1 MRRETLMIH
10 HKSYKFLILKFNILK
25 SKTKKIA
32 SLCLFGS
39 AIFFSHADDK
49 TTDWYAETTVNR
61 PFVRWWWHGSAVDPE
76 GLTFNL
82 EEFARKGMGGFEITP
97 IYGVQGN
104 EANDIPYLSEKW
116 MNMLRHVSNESKRL
130 GLQSEM
136 NNGTGWPFGGP
147 EVTESESAQKLIIEK
162 WDVAPGKKLN
172 AKIEPQDEK
181 QRKYAN
187 IDKIMAVDGDT
198 RIEIT
203 NKLKKDGTL
212 NWTAPKKGNWEVY
225 ALFAGRTFQKVKRA
239 APGGEGYVVN
249 HYDSTSVKKYL
260 DRFDRAFAGN
270 DDIFPKVMFN
280 DSYEVYGSDWTKGL
294 FDEFKKDHGYSLE
307 QYLPEFADQN
317 NQTELRGRI
326 IRDYR
331 YTLARVLRDNFTDI
345 WTRWAHSH
353 GAQIRN
359 QSHGSPANIID
370 LYAIVDIPECESFGR
385 SELNI
390 PGLHPTG
397 DSRHSD
403 ADPAVLKFASSA
415 AHIAGKPLVSAETLT
430 WLTEHFHTS
439 LSIAKPEIDQMLA
452 AGVNH
457 IFFHGATYSPK
468 GVEFPGWLFYASVN
482 MSPTNSIWKDADAL
496 FKYITRCQSFLTS
509 GSPDS
514 DVLLYFP
521 IDDIWQRQ
529 DGIYMMFDIHSMDKK
544 MPDVKALVGEL
555 VKAGLDPDYL
565 SDALISDLNVTAD
578 GAIISKGGNSY
589 KAIIVPPVN
598 FMPVETLQALKDLK
612 EKGGN
617 VIFTEHLPNDVPGLG
632 NLDKRRQQL
641 ASIKSDMAAPAKDIQ
656 AAIRMTGATPEPL
669 RSKGVSLLRR
679 KNEVGGN
686 NYFLALLNE
695 STLNG
700 WETLAVPAESV
711 MIFDPLTGKKGKA
724 KTRKGPNG
732 TTEIFLQVNPG
743 QSLLLKTF
751 PTDIDAESW
760 TYYDKA
766 EPLEINKGWSITF
779 LESQP
784 PINET
789 FKTDSVTA
797 WTNLPIEE
805 AKINTA
811 TARYTTSFSLPSDV
825 KADEWLL
832 DLGDLRESASVKV
845 NGEEAGKV
853 WSVPFTIEIGKFL
866 KPGTNTLEID
876 VTNLPANRIADYD
889 RKGKKWKIFKDANIA
904 SVIGK
909 KVVDYSDWETIP
921 AGLNSNVKIIPMI
934 KK

>member
-1 MRRETLMIH
+1 M
-10 HKSYKFLILKFNILK
+10 KSKYKFL
-25 SKTKKIA
+25 A
-32 SLCLFGS
+32 SICLIGS
-39 AIFFSHADDK
+39 AIFFSRAEDAK
-49 TTDWYAETTVNR
+49 TDWYAETTVNR
-61 PFVRWWWHGSAVDPE
+61 PFVRWWWQGSAVDPE

-82 EEFARKGMGGFEITP
+82 EEFARQGMGGFEITP

-104 EANDIPYLSEKW
+104 EANDIPYLSDKW
-116 MNMLRHVSNESKRL
+116 MEMLRHVTSESRRL
-130 GLQSEM
+130 GLQPEM

-147 EVTESESAQKLIIEK
+147 EVTENESAQKLIIEK
-162 WDVAPGKKLN
+162 WSVAPGKKLT
-172 AKIEPQDEK
+172 AKIEPRDEK
-181 QRKYAN
+181 QRPYATLE
-187 IDKIMAVDGDT
+187 KIMAVDGDT
-198 RIEIT
+198 RIDIT

-249 HYDSTSVKKYL
+249 HYDSVAVKKYL
-260 DRFDRAFAGN
+260 DRFDRAFAGKE
-270 DDIFPKVMFN
+270 DTFPKVMFN
-280 DSYEVYGSDWTKGL
+280 DSYEVYGSDWTEGL
-294 FDEFKKDHGYSLE
+294 FDEFAKDHGYRLE

-326 IRDYR
+326 VRDYR
-331 YTLARVLRDNFTDI
+331 YTLARVLRENFTDL
-345 WTRWAHSH
+345 WTRWAHGH

-439 LSIAKPEIDQMLA
+439 LSVAKPEIDQMLA

-482 MSPTNSIWKDADAL
+482 MSPTNTIWKDADAL
-496 FKYITRCQSFLTS
+496 FKYITRCQAFLTA
-509 GSPDS
+509 GNPDS

-544 MPDVKALVGEL
+544 MPDVKAMVGEL

-565 SDALISDLNVTAD
+565 SDALIADLSVASD
-578 GAIISKGGNSY
+578 GSIISKGGNRY
-589 KAIIVPPVN
+589 KAIIVPPVK
-598 FMPVETLQALKDLK
+598 FMPVETLKALKQLK
-612 EKGGN
+612 SQGAN
-617 VIFTEHLPNDVPGLG
+617 VIFTESLPKDVPGLG
-632 NLDKRRQQL
+632 NLEDRRAQL
-641 ASIKSDMAAPAKDIQ
+641 ESLKEDMAAPAKDIQ
-656 AAIRMTGATPEPL
+656 AAIRMTGATPESL
-669 RSKGVSLLRR
+669 RTKGVSLLRR
-679 KNEVGGN
+679 TNEAGGN
-686 NYFLALLNE
+686 NYFLALLND
-695 STLNG
+695 NRIDG
-700 WETLAVPAESV
+700 WETLAVPAESI

-724 KTRKGPNG
+724 KTRKGPNN
-732 TTEIFLQVNPG
+732 TTEIYLQVDPG

-751 PTDIDAESW
+751 PTDIEAEEW
-760 TYYDKA
+760 AYY
-766 EPLEINKGWSITF
+766 EKGNPIGIDNGWRISF

-784 PINET
+784 PIEGT
-789 FKTDSVTA
+789 FNTDTVTA
-797 WTNLPIEE
+797 WTNLPVEE
-805 AKINTA
+805 AKVNTA
-811 TARYTTSFSLPSDV
+811 TGRYSVSFQLP
-825 KADEWLL
+825 KGIEADEWLL

-845 NGEEAGKV
+845 NGKDAGKV
-853 WSVPFTIEIGKFL
+853 WSVPFTIQIGEFL
-866 KPGTNTLEID
+866 QPGTNTLEID

-909 KVVDYSDWETIP
+909 KVVDYSDWETVP
-921 AGLNSNVKIIPMI
+921 SGLNSNVTLIPL
-934 KK
+934 KKK

>member
-1 MRRETLMIH
+1 M
-10 HKSYKFLILKFNILK
+10 KSKYKFLATI
-25 SKTKKIA
+25 
-32 SLCLFGS
+32 CLLGS
-39 AIFFSHADDK
+39 ATFFSHADDQK
-49 TTDWYAETTVNR
+49 TDWYAKTTVNR
-61 PFVRWWWHGSAVDPE
+61 PFVRWWWHGSAVNPE

-82 EEFARKGMGGFEITP
+82 EEFARQGIGGFEITP

-116 MNMLRHVSNESKRL
+116 MEMLRHVTSESQRL
-130 GLQSEM
+130 GLQPEM

-147 EVTESESAQKLIIEK
+147 EVTEDESAQKLIIEH
-162 WDVAPGKKLN
+162 WDVPAGKKLS
-172 AKIEPQDEK
+172 AKIEPHDEK
-181 QRKYAN
+181 QRPFASVE
-187 IDKIMAVDGDT
+187 KIMAVDGDA
-198 RIEIT
+198 RIDIT
-203 NKLKKDGTL
+203 DKLKQDGTL
-212 NWTAPKKGNWEVY
+212 DWTAPKKGNWKVY

-249 HYDSTSVKKYL
+249 HYDSVAVKKYL
-260 DRFDRAFAGN
+260 DRFDRAFAGKE
-270 DDIFPKVMFN
+270 DTFPKVMFN
-280 DSYEVYGSDWTKGL
+280 DSYEVYRSDWTKGM
-294 FDEFKKDHGYSLE
+294 FEEFAKDHGYLLE

-317 NQTELRGRI
+317 NQSELRGRI
-326 IRDYR
+326 LRDYR
-331 YTLARVLRDNFTDI
+331 YTLARLLRENFTDL

-385 SELNI
+385 SDLNI

-415 AHIAGKPLVSAETLT
+415 AHIAGKQLVSAETLT

-439 LSIAKPEIDQMLA
+439 LSVAKPEIDQMLA

-457 IFFHGATYSPK
+457 IFFHGAPYSPK

-482 MSPTNSIWKDADAL
+482 MSPTNTIWKDADAL
-496 FKYITRCQSFLTS
+496 FQYITRCQAFLTA
-509 GSPDS
+509 GNPDS

-529 DGIYMMFDIHSMDKK
+529 DGIYMMFEIHTMDKK
-544 MPDVKALVGEL
+544 MPEVKQMVGQL

-565 SDALISDLNVTAD
+565 SDSLIADLSVSPD
-578 GAIISKGGNSY
+578 GSIISKGGNQY

-598 FMPVETLQALKDLK
+598 FMPVETLKNLKLLK
-612 EKGGN
+612 AHGAN
-617 VIFTEHLPNDVPGLG
+617 VIFTESLPNDVPGLV
-632 NLDKRRQQL
+632 NLEKRRAQL
-641 ASIKSDMAAPAKDIQ
+641 EALKKDMASPAKDFQ
-656 AAIRMTGATPEPL
+656 DAIRLTGAFPESL
-669 RSKGVSLLRR
+669 RTKGVSLLRR
-679 KNEVGGN
+679 TNEAGGH
-686 NYFLALLNE
+686 NYFLAILNDN
-695 STLNG
+695 SIDG

-724 KTRKGPNG
+724 KTRKGQNN
-732 TTEIFLQVNPG
+732 TTDIYLQIEPG

-751 PTDIDAESW
+751 PTDIQAEDW
-760 TYYDKA
+760 TYYKKGNPIGID
-766 EPLEINKGWSITF
+766 KGWSISF
-779 LESQP
+779 LESRP
-784 PINET
+784 SIEGT
-789 FKTDSVTA
+789 FDTDTLTA
-797 WTNLPIEE
+797 WTNLPIDE
-805 AKINTA
+805 AKVNTA
-811 TARYTTSFSLPSDV
+811 TARYTVTFDLP
-825 KADEWLL
+825 KGIEADEWLL

-845 NGEEAGKV
+845 NGRDAGKV
-853 WSVPFTIEIGKFL
+853 WSVPFTTLIGDFL

-909 KVVDYSDWETIP
+909 KVVDYSDWETVP
-921 AGLNSNVKIIPMI
+921 SGLNSRVTLTPL
-934 KK
+934 KKK

>member
-1 MRRETLMIH
+1 M
-10 HKSYKFLILKFNILK
+10 N
-25 SKTKKIA
+25 SKYKKITTF
-32 SLCLFGS
+32 CLLGS
-39 AIFFSHADDK
+39 AVFFTHADDIS
-49 TTDWYAETTVNR
+49 TDWYATTTVNK
-61 PFVRWWWHGSAVDPE
+61 PFVRWWWQGSAVDRE
-76 GLTFNL
+76 GLTYNL
-82 EEFARKGMGGFEITP
+82 EEFARQGMGGFEITP

-104 EANDIPYLSEKW
+104 EANDIPYLSDKW
-116 MNMLRHVSNESKRL
+116 MDMLRHVTDESRRL
-130 GLQSEM
+130 GLQPEM

-147 EVTESESAQKLIIEK
+147 EVTENESAQKLIIER
-162 WDVAPGKKLN
+162 WNVAPGKKLT
-172 AKIEPQDEK
+172 AKIEPKDER
-181 QRKYAN
+181 QRQFATVEKV
-187 IDKIMAVDGDT
+187 MAVDGNN
-198 RIEIT
+198 RIDIT
-203 NKLKKDGTL
+203 DKLKKDGTL
-212 NWTAPKKGNWEVY
+212 NWTTPKKGNWEVY

-249 HYDSTSVKKYL
+249 HYDSVAVKKYL
-260 DRFDRAFAGN
+260 DRFDRAFAGKE
-270 DDIFPKVMFN
+270 DTFPKVMFN

-294 FDEFKKDHGYSLE
+294 FEEFAKDHGYRLE
-307 QYLPEFADQN
+307 YFLPEFADTE

-326 IRDYR
+326 VRDYR
-331 YTLARVLRDNFTDI
+331 FTLARILRENFTDL

-353 GAQIRN
+353 GAKIRN

-439 LSIAKPEIDQMLA
+439 LSVAKPEIDQMLA

-468 GVEFPGWLFYASVN
+468 DADFPGWLFYASVN
-482 MSPTNSIWKDADAL
+482 MSPTNTIWKDADAL
-496 FKYITRCQSFLTS
+496 FNYIARCQAFLTA
-509 GSPDS
+509 GTPDS

-565 SDALISDLNVTAD
+565 SDALIADLSVAAD
-578 GAIISKGGNSY
+578 GSIISKGGNAY
-589 KAIIVPPVN
+589 KAVIVPPVN
-598 FMPVETLQALKDLK
+598 FMPLETLKALKQLK
-612 EKGGN
+612 EEGAN
-617 VIFTEHLPNDVPGLG
+617 IIFTETLPKDVPGLG
-632 NLDKRRQQL
+632 NLEDRRAEL
-641 ASIKSDMAAPAKDIQ
+641 ELLKKDMASPAKDIQ
-656 AAIRMTGATPEPL
+656 AAIRMTGATPESL

-679 KNEVGGN
+679 SNEIGGH

-695 STLNG
+695 NNING

-751 PTDIDAESW
+751 PTDIDAEEW
-760 TYYDKA
+760 LYYEKG
-766 EPLEINKGWSITF
+766 EPINIDKGWSITF

-784 PINET
+784 TIEGI
-789 FKTDSVTA
+789 FETDSVTA
-797 WTNLPIEE
+797 WTNIPIDAAKVNTGTGRYKVSFELPES
-805 AKINTA
+805 T
-811 TARYTTSFSLPSDV
+811 D
-825 KADEWLL
+825 ADEWLL

-845 NGEEAGKV
+845 NGKDAGKV
-853 WSVPFTIEIGKFL
+853 WSVPFTIEIGKYL
-866 KPGTNTLEID
+866 KPGINTLEID

-909 KVVDYSDWETIP
+909 KTVDYSDWETIP
-921 AGLNSNVKIIPMI
+921 SGLNSEVKLIPL
-934 KK
+934 KKK

>member
-1 MRRETLMIH
+1 M
-10 HKSYKFLILKFNILK
+10 
-25 SKTKKIA
+25 KTKFKYLTAI
-32 SLCLFGS
+32 CLLGS
-39 AIFFSHADDK
+39 ATFFSHADDRS
-49 TTDWYAETTVNR
+49 TDWYAETTVNR
-61 PFVRWWWHGSAVDPE
+61 PFVRWWWQGSAVDAE
-76 GLTFNL
+76 GLTYNL
-82 EEFARKGMGGFEITP
+82 EEFARQGLGGFEITP

-104 EANDIPYLSEKW
+104 EANDIPYLSDKW
-116 MNMLRHVSNESKRL
+116 MDMLRHVTNESRRL
-130 GLQSEM
+130 GLQPEM

-147 EVTESESAQKLIIEK
+147 EVTENESAQKLIIEK
-162 WDVAPGKKLN
+162 WDVTPGKKLSV
-172 AKIEPQDEK
+172 KIEPQDER
-181 QRKYAN
+181 QRAVAS
-187 IDKIMAVDGDT
+187 IEKIMAVNGDT
-198 RIEIT
+198 RIDIT
-203 NKLKKDGTL
+203 DKLKKDGTL
-212 NWTAPKKGNWEVY
+212 NWVAPKKGNWEVY

-249 HYDSTSVKKYL
+249 HYDSTAVKKYL
-260 DRFDRAFAGN
+260 DRFDKAFKGRE
-270 DDIFPKVMFN
+270 DTFPKVMFN

-294 FDEFKKDHGYSLE
+294 FEEFAKDHGYRLE
-307 QYLPEFADQN
+307 QYLPEFADKE

-326 IRDYR
+326 VRDYR
-331 YTLARVLRDNFTDI
+331 FTLARVLRENFTDL

-385 SELNI
+385 SDLNI

-439 LSIAKPEIDQMLA
+439 LSVAKPEIDQMLA

-482 MSPTNSIWKDADAL
+482 MSPTNTIWKDADAL
-496 FKYITRCQSFLTS
+496 FKYIARCQAFLTA
-509 GSPDS
+509 GNPDS

-544 MPDVKALVGEL
+544 MPDVKAMVNEL

-565 SDALISDLNVTAD
+565 SDALIGELSVDSDGSIV
-578 GAIISKGGNSY
+578 SKGGNRY
-589 KAIIVPPVN
+589 KSIIVPPVN
-598 FMPVETLQALKDLK
+598 FMPVESLQALKELK
-612 EKGGN
+612 AKGGN
-617 VIFTEHLPNDVPGLG
+617 VIFTEHLPKDVPGLG
-632 NLDKRRQQL
+632 NLDERRAL
-641 ASIKSDMAAPAKDIQ
+641 LESLKLDMAAPAKDIQ

-669 RSKGVSLLRR
+669 RTKGVSLLRR
-679 KNEVGGN
+679 VNETGGY
-686 NYFLALLNE
+686 NYFLALLNDKG
-695 STLNG
+695 LNG

-732 TTEIFLQVNPG
+732 TTEIMLQIEPG

-751 PTDIDAESW
+751 PKAIEAEEW
-760 TYYDKA
+760 TYYEKA
-766 EPLEINKGWSITF
+766 EPISLDNGWSITF

-784 PINET
+784 SIEGTFET
-789 FKTDSVTA
+789 DTVTA
-797 WTNLPIEE
+797 WTNLDLDA
-805 AKINTA
+805 AKVNTG
-811 TARYTTSFSLPSDV
+811 TARYKVSFELPTGID
-825 KADEWLL
+825 ADSWLL

-845 NGEEAGKV
+845 NGKDAGKV
-853 WSVPFTIEIGKFL
+853 WSVPFNIKIGEL
-866 KPGTNTLEID
+866 LRPGINTLEID

-909 KVVDYSDWETIP
+909 KIIDYSDWETIP
-921 AGLNSNVKIIPMI
+921 SGLNSKVKLVPLI

>member
-1 MRRETLMIH
+1 MN
-10 HKSYKFLILKFNILK
+10 LKC
-25 SKTKKIA
+25 KKITT
-32 SLCLFGS
+32 LCLLGS
-39 AIFFSHADDK
+39 AIFFTHADDK
-49 TTDWYAETTVNR
+49 STDWYAETTVNK

-82 EEFARKGMGGFEITP
+82 EEFARQGMGGFEITP

-104 EANDIPYLSEKW
+104 ESKDISYLSDEW
-116 MNMLRHVSNESKRL
+116 MDMLRHVTEESQRL
-130 GLQSEM
+130 GLQPEM

-147 EVTESESAQKLIIEK
+147 GVTEAESAQKLIIEK
-162 WDVAPGKKLN
+162 WNVAPGKKLN
-172 AKIEPQDEK
+172 VKIEPQDEK
-181 QRKYAN
+181 QRPFSTVE
-187 IDKIMAVDGDT
+187 KIMAVDGET
-198 RIEIT
+198 RIDIT
-203 NKLKKDGTL
+203 AKLRKDGIL

-260 DRFDRAFAGN
+260 ERFDRAFAGKE
-270 DDIFPKVMFN
+270 DIFPKVMFN
-280 DSYEVYGSDWTKGL
+280 DSYEVYGSDWTVGL
-294 FDEFKKDHGYSLE
+294 LDEFVKDHGYRLE
-307 QYLPEFADQN
+307 QYLPEFTDLE

-326 IRDYR
+326 VRDYR
-331 YTLARVLRDNFTDI
+331 YTLARVLRDNFTDV

-353 GAQIRN
+353 GAKIRN

-439 LSIAKPEIDQMLA
+439 LSVAKPEIDQMLA

-482 MSPTNSIWKDADAL
+482 MSPTNTIWKDADAL
-496 FKYITRCQSFLTS
+496 FKYISRCQSFLTN
-509 GSPDS
+509 GYPDS
-514 DVLLYFP
+514 DVLIYFP
-521 IDDIWQRQ
+521 IDDIWHRQ
-529 DGIYMMFDIHSMDKK
+529 AGIYMMFDIHSMDKK
-544 MPDVKALVGEL
+544 MPDVKALVSQL

-565 SDALISDLNVTAD
+565 SDALINDLSVSPE
-578 GAIISKGGNSY
+578 GYIISKGGNKY
-589 KAIIVPPVN
+589 KSIIVPPVN
-598 FMPVETLQALKDLK
+598 FMSVETLKALKELK
-612 EKGGN
+612 AKGGN
-617 VIFTEHLPNDVPGLG
+617 VIFTEHLPNDVPGLS
-632 NLDKRRQQL
+632 NLEERRSEL
-641 ASIKSDMAAPAKDIQ
+641 ESLKSDMGATAKDIQ
-656 AAIRMTGATPEPL
+656 DAIRLTGATPEPL
-669 RSKGVSLLRR
+669 RTKGVSLLRR
-679 KNEVGGN
+679 ANEVGGN
-686 NYFLALLNE
+686 NYFLALLDDN
-695 STLNG
+695 SLNG

-724 KTRKGPNG
+724 RTRKGPNE

-751 PTDIDAESW
+751 PNDIEADDW
-760 TYYDKA
+760 VYYDQGN
-766 EPLEINKGWSITF
+766 PIEINKGWSITF
-779 LESQP
+779 LESAP

-789 FKTDSVTA
+789 FLTDTVTA
-797 WTNLPIEE
+797 WTNLPIED
-805 AKINTA
+805 AKINA
-811 TARYTTSFSLPSDV
+811 GTARYTTKFQLPVEID
-825 KADEWLL
+825 ADEWLL

-845 NGEEAGKV
+845 NGKAVGKV

-866 KPGTNTLEID
+866 QQGNNTLEIE

-909 KVVDYSDWETIP
+909 KTIDYSDWETVP
-921 AGLNSNVKIIPMI
+921 SGLNSKVILTPLFLKP
-934 KK
+934 

>member
-1 MRRETLMIH
+1 L
-10 HKSYKFLILKFNILK
+10 L
-25 SKTKKIA
+25 
-32 SLCLFGS
+32 GS
-39 AIFFSHADDK
+39 AFFFTHADNK
-49 TTDWYAETTVNR
+49 STDWYAETTVNK
-61 PFVRWWWHGSAVDPE
+61 PFVRWWWHGSAVDPD

-82 EEFARKGMGGFEITP
+82 EEFARQGIGGFEITP

-104 EANDIPYLSEKW
+104 EANDIPYLSDKW
-116 MNMLRHVSNESKRL
+116 MDMLRHVSDESRRL
-130 GLQSEM
+130 GLQPEM

-147 EVTESESAQKLIIEK
+147 EVSEAESAQKLIIEK
-162 WDVAPGKKLN
+162 WHVDPGKKLTV
-172 AKIEPQDEK
+172 KVQPQDEK
-181 QRKYAN
+181 QRKVATLE
-187 IDKIMAVDGDT
+187 KIMAVNGDT
-198 RIEIT
+198 RIDIT
-203 NKLKKDGTL
+203 DKLKKDGTL
-212 NWTAPKKGNWEVY
+212 NWPAPKKGNWDVY

-239 APGGEGYVVN
+239 APGGEGFVVN
-249 HYDSTSVKKYL
+249 HYDSIAVKKYL
-260 DRFDRAFAGN
+260 DRFDRAFAGREET
-270 DDIFPKVMFN
+270 FPKVLFN
-280 DSYEVYGSDWTKGL
+280 DSYEVYGSDWTAGL
-294 FDEFKKDHGYSLE
+294 LDEFAKDHGYRLE
-307 QYLPEFADQN
+307 RYIPEFADQK

-326 IRDYR
+326 VRDYR
-331 YTLARVLRDNFTDI
+331 YTLARVLRENFTDL

-415 AHIAGKPLVSAETLT
+415 AHLSGKPLVSAETLT

-439 LSIAKPEIDQMLA
+439 LSVAKPEIDQMLA

-468 GVEFPGWLFYASVN
+468 GVDFPGWLFYASVN
-482 MSPTNSIWKDADAL
+482 MSPTNTIWKDADAL
-496 FKYITRCQSFLTS
+496 FRYIARCQAFLTA
-509 GSPDS
+509 GNPDS

-544 MPDVKALVGEL
+544 MPDVKKMIGQLVN
-555 VKAGLDPDYL
+555 AGLDPDYL
-565 SDALISDLNVTAD
+565 SDALVADLSVASD
-578 GAIISKGGNSY
+578 GSIISKGGNKY
-589 KAIIVPPVN
+589 KAIIVPPLN
-598 FMPVETLQALKDLK
+598 FMPVETLKALKNLK
-612 EKGGN
+612 ANGAN

-632 NLDKRRQQL
+632 NLEQRRAEL
-641 ASIKSDMAAPAKDIQ
+641 DALKSDMAAPAKDLQ
-656 AAIRMTGATPEPL
+656 TAIRMSGVKPEPM

-679 KNEVGGN
+679 VNEADGY

-695 STLNG
+695 NEING
-700 WETLAVPAESV
+700 WETLAVPAECV

-724 KTRKGPNG
+724 RSRKGPNG
-732 TTEIFLQVNPG
+732 TTEILLQVQPG

-751 PTDIDAESW
+751 PSDIEAEEW
-760 TYYDKA
+760 AYYEKG
-766 EPLEINKGWSITF
+766 EPIDINKGWSISF
-779 LESQP
+779 LDSSP
-784 PINET
+784 MIKET
-789 FKTDSVTA
+789 FATDTVTA
-797 WTNLPIEE
+797 WTKLPLAE
-805 AKINTA
+805 AKVNA
-811 TARYTTSFSLPSDV
+811 GTARYSTSFQIPIDIN
-825 KADEWLL
+825 ADEWLL
-832 DLGDLRESASVKV
+832 DLGDLRESALVKV
-845 NGEEAGKV
+845 NGKEVGKV
-853 WSVPFTIEIGKFL
+853 WSVPFVIEIGKFL
-866 KPGTNTLEID
+866 NPGLNTLEID

-909 KVVDYSDWETIP
+909 KVVDYSDWETVP
-921 AGLNSNVKIIPMI
+921 SGLNSKVTITPLM

>member
-1 MRRETLMIH
+1 MWP
-10 HKSYKFLILKFNILK
+10 KYNKF
-25 SKTKKIA
+25 A
-32 SLCLFGS
+32 ALCLLGS
-39 AIFFSHADDK
+39 AIFFSHAEDK
-49 TTDWYAETTVNR
+49 STDWYAETTVNK

-76 GLTFNL
+76 GLTYNL
-82 EEFARKGMGGFEITP
+82 EEFARQGMGGFEITP

-104 EANDIPYLSEKW
+104 EANDIPYLSDKW
-116 MNMLRHVSNESKRL
+116 MEMLRHVTDESHRL
-130 GLQSEM
+130 GLQPEM

-147 EVTESESAQKLIIEK
+147 EVTENESAQKLIIEK
-162 WDVAPGKKLN
+162 WNVAPGKKLSV
-172 AKIEPQDEK
+172 KIEPQDER
-181 QRKYAN
+181 QRKVATVEKIIAAN
-187 IDKIMAVDGDT
+187 GDT
-198 RIEIT
+198 RIDIT
-203 NKLKKDGTL
+203 DKLKKDGTL
-212 NWTAPKKGNWEVY
+212 NWTAPKKGEWEVY

-249 HYDSTSVKKYL
+249 HYDSVAVNKYL
-260 DRFDRAFAGN
+260 DRFDRAFAGKEE
-270 DDIFPKVMFN
+270 IFPKVMFN
-280 DSYEVYGSDWTKGL
+280 DSYEVYGSDWTQGL
-294 FDEFKKDHGYSLE
+294 FEEFAKDHGYRLE
-307 QYLPEFADQN
+307 LYLPEFADTK

-326 IRDYR
+326 VRDYR
-331 YTLARVLRDNFTDI
+331 QTLARVLRENFTDL

-370 LYAIVDIPECESFGR
+370 LYAVVDIPECESFGR
-385 SELNI
+385 SDLDI

-439 LSIAKPEIDQMLA
+439 LSVAKPEIDQMLA
-452 AGVNH
+452 SGVNH
-457 IFFHGATYSPK
+457 VFFHGATYSPK

-482 MSPTNSIWKDADAL
+482 MSPTNTIWRDADAL
-496 FKYITRCQSFLTS
+496 FKYIARCQSFLTA
-509 GSPDS
+509 GNPDS

-544 MPDVKALVGEL
+544 MPDVKAMVGEL

-565 SDALISDLNVTAD
+565 SDALIADLKVKDD
-578 GAIISKGGNSY
+578 GSIISKGGNSY

-598 FMPVETLQALKDLK
+598 FMPLETLEALKKLK
-612 EKGGN
+612 SEGAN
-617 VIFTEHLPNDVPGLG
+617 VIFTEHLPYDVPGLG
-632 NLDKRRQQL
+632 NLEQRRRKL
-641 ASIKSDMAAPAKDIQ
+641 DELKKDMASPVPDIQ
-656 AAIRMTGATPEPL
+656 TAIRMTGATPEPL

-679 KNEVGGN
+679 VNEAGGN
-686 NYFLALLNE
+686 NYFLANLSGNE
-695 STLNG
+695 IDG

-711 MIFDPLTGKKGKA
+711 MIFDPLTGRKGKA
-724 KTRKGPNG
+724 RTRKGPNG
-732 TTEIFLQVNPG
+732 TTEILLQSKPG

-751 PTDIDAESW
+751 PNDIDVDDW
-760 TYYDKA
+760 KYYSA
-766 EPLEINKGWSITF
+766 SSPLSIDKGWSIEF

-784 PINET
+784 EIKGVFE
-789 FKTDSVTA
+789 TDSIMP
-797 WTNLPIEE
+797 WTDLPVDA
-805 AKINTA
+805 AKVNTG
-811 TARYTTSFSLPSDV
+811 TARYKVEFELP
-825 KADEWLL
+825 ADIRADTWLL

-845 NGEEAGKV
+845 NGKDAGKV
-853 WSVPFTIEIGKFL
+853 WSVPFTIEIGNLLQTGK
-866 KPGTNTLEID
+866 NTLEID

-909 KVVDYSDWETIP
+909 KVIDYSDWETVP
-921 AGLNSNVKIIPMI
+921 SGLNSEVRIIPLI
-934 KK
+934 EK

>member
-1 MRRETLMIH
+1 MNS
-10 HKSYKFLILKFNILK
+10 KYKKLA
-25 SKTKKIA
+25 T
-32 SLCLFGS
+32 LCLLGS
-39 AIFFSHADDK
+39 AVFFTHADDIS
-49 TTDWYAETTVNR
+49 TDWYATTTVNK
-61 PFVRWWWHGSAVDPE
+61 PFVRWWWQGSAVDRE
-76 GLTFNL
+76 GLTYNL
-82 EEFARKGMGGFEITP
+82 EEFARQGMGGFEITP

-104 EANDIPYLSEKW
+104 EANDISYLSDKW
-116 MNMLRHVSNESKRL
+116 MDMLRHVTDESRRL
-130 GLQSEM
+130 GLQPEM

-147 EVTESESAQKLIIEK
+147 EVTENESAQKLIIES
-162 WDVAPGKKLN
+162 WNVAPGKKLT
-172 AKIEPQDEK
+172 AKIEPQDER
-181 QRKYAN
+181 QRQFATVEKV
-187 IDKIMAVDGDT
+187 MAVDGNT
-198 RIEIT
+198 RIDIT
-203 NKLKKDGTL
+203 DKLKKDGTL
-212 NWTAPKKGNWEVY
+212 NWTAPKNGNWEVY

-249 HYDSTSVKKYL
+249 HYDSVAVKKYL
-260 DRFDRAFAGN
+260 DRFDRAFAGKE
-270 DDIFPKVMFN
+270 DTFPKVMFN

-294 FDEFKKDHGYSLE
+294 FEEFAKDHGYRLE
-307 QYLPEFADQN
+307 HFLPEFADTE

-331 YTLARVLRDNFTDI
+331 FTLARILRENFTDL

-353 GAQIRN
+353 GAKIRN

-439 LSIAKPEIDQMLA
+439 LSVAKPEIDQMLA

-468 GVEFPGWLFYASVN
+468 GIDFPGWLFYASVN
-482 MSPTNSIWKDADAL
+482 MSPTNTIWKDADAL
-496 FKYITRCQSFLTS
+496 FNYIARCQAFLTA
-509 GSPDS
+509 GTPDS

-529 DGIYMMFDIHSMDKK
+529 NGIYMMFDIHSMDKK

-565 SDALISDLNVTAD
+565 SDALIADLSVAAD
-578 GAIISKGGNSY
+578 GSIISKGGNAY

-598 FMPVETLQALKDLK
+598 FMPLETLKALKHLK
-612 EKGGN
+612 DKGAN
-617 VIFTEHLPNDVPGLG
+617 VIFTETLPKDVPGLG
-632 NLDKRRQQL
+632 NLEERRAEL
-641 ASIKSDMAAPAKDIQ
+641 ELLKKDMVSPAKDIQ
-656 AAIRMTGATPEPL
+656 AAIQMTGATPESL

-679 KNEVGGN
+679 SNEIGGH

-695 STLNG
+695 NNING

-751 PTDIDAESW
+751 PTDIDAEEW
-760 TYYDKA
+760 LYYEKG
-766 EPLEINKGWSITF
+766 EPINIDKGWSITF

-784 PINET
+784 TIDGIFE
-789 FKTDSVTA
+789 TDSVTA
-797 WTNLPIEE
+797 WTNLPIDA
-805 AKINTA
+805 AKVNTG
-811 TARYTTSFSLPSDV
+811 TGRYKVSFELPEGID
-825 KADEWLL
+825 ADEWLL
-832 DLGDLRESASVKV
+832 DLGDLRESAYVKV
-845 NGEEAGKV
+845 NDKDVGKV
-853 WSVPFTIEIGKFL
+853 WSVPFTIEIGKYL
-866 KPGTNTLEID
+866 NPGINTLEID

-909 KVVDYSDWETIP
+909 KTVDYSDWETIP
-921 AGLNSNVKIIPMI
+921 SGLNSEVKLIPL
-934 KK
+934 KKK

>member
-1 MRRETLMIH
+1 MKTRF
-10 HKSYKFLILKFNILK
+10 KFLTGI
-25 SKTKKIA
+25 
-32 SLCLFGS
+32 CLLGS
-39 AIFFSHADDK
+39 AAFFSHADDK
-49 TTDWYAETTVNR
+49 STDWYSETTVNR
-61 PFVRWWWHGSAVDPE
+61 PFVRWWWQGSAVDKD
-76 GLTFNL
+76 GLTYNL
-82 EEFARKGMGGFEITP
+82 EEFARQGMGGFEITP

-116 MNMLRHVSNESKRL
+116 MEMLRHVTDESRRL
-130 GLQSEM
+130 GLQPEM

-147 EVTESESAQKLIIEK
+147 EVTEAESAQKLIIEK
-162 WDVAPGKKLN
+162 WKAAPGKKLDVR
-172 AKIEPQDEK
+172 IEPQDER
-181 QRKYAN
+181 QRPVAT
-187 IDKIMAVDGDT
+187 IEKIMAVNGDT
-198 RIEIT
+198 RLDIT
-203 NKLKKDGTL
+203 DRLRKDGTL
-212 NWTAPKKGNWEVY
+212 DWKAPKKGNWEVY

-249 HYDSTSVKKYL
+249 HYDSLAVKKYL
-260 DRFDRAFAGN
+260 DRFDRAFAGKE
-270 DDIFPKVMFN
+270 DTFPKVMFN

-294 FDEFKKDHGYSLE
+294 FEEFAKDHGYRLE
-307 QYLPEFADQN
+307 NYLPEFADQK

-326 IRDYR
+326 VRDYR
-331 YTLARVLRDNFTDI
+331 YTLARVLRENFTDL
-345 WTRWAHSH
+345 WTRWAHGH

-385 SELNI
+385 SDLNI

-439 LSIAKPEIDQMLA
+439 LSVAKPEIDQMLA

-482 MSPTNSIWKDADAL
+482 MSPTNTIWKDTDAL
-496 FKYITRCQSFLTS
+496 FRYIARCQAFLTA

-544 MPDVKALVGEL
+544 MPDVKAMVGEL

-565 SDALISDLNVTAD
+565 SDALIADLSVAKD
-578 GAIISKGGNSY
+578 GSIVSKGGNRY
-589 KAIIVPPVN
+589 KALIVPPVN
-598 FMPVETLQALKDLK
+598 FMPVGTLAALKELK
-612 EKGGN
+612 AHGGN
-617 VIFTEHLPNDVPGLG
+617 VIFTGHLPKDVPGLG
-632 NLDKRRQQL
+632 NIDERRAAL
-641 ASIKSDMAAPAKDIQ
+641 EDLKKDMAAPVKDIQ
-656 AAIRMTGATPEPL
+656 AAIRMMGATPEPL
-669 RSKGVSLLRR
+669 RMKGVSLLRR
-679 KNEVGGN
+679 VNETGGN
-686 NYFLALLNE
+686 NYFLALLDENG
-695 STLNG
+695 LDG

-732 TTEIFLQVNPG
+732 TTEIMLQVDPG

-751 PTDIDAESW
+751 PTDIEAEDW
-760 TYYDKA
+760 IYYDKGNPIA
-766 EPLEINKGWSITF
+766 IDRGWSISF

-784 PINET
+784 AIEGI
-789 FKTDSVTA
+789 FETDSVTA
-797 WTNLPIEE
+797 WTNLDVE
-805 AKINTA
+805 AAKVNTG
-811 TARYTTSFSLPSDV
+811 TARYKVSFEIPAGT
-825 KADEWLL
+825 KADNWLL

-845 NGEEAGKV
+845 NGKEAGKV
-853 WSVPFTIEIGKFL
+853 WSVPFTIEIGQL
-866 KPGTNTLEID
+866 LQPGVNTLEID

-909 KVVDYSDWETIP
+909 KIVDYSDWELVP
-921 AGLNSNVKIIPMI
+921 AGLNSEVRLIPLS
-934 KK
+934 KKK

>member
-1 MRRETLMIH
+1 M
-10 HKSYKFLILKFNILK
+10 K
-25 SKTKKIA
+25 SKYQKFATV
-32 SLCLFGS
+32 CLLGS
-39 AIFFSHADDK
+39 AIFFTHADDK
-49 TTDWYAETTVNR
+49 STDWYAETIVNK
-61 PFVRWWWHGSAVDPE
+61 PFVRWWWQGSAVDPE

-82 EEFARKGMGGFEITP
+82 EEFARQGLGGFEITP

-104 EANDIPYLSEKW
+104 ESNDIPYLSDKW
-116 MNMLRHVSNESKRL
+116 MDMLRHVTNESHRL
-130 GLQSEM
+130 GLQPEM

-147 EVTESESAQKLIIEK
+147 EVTENESAQKLIIEK
-162 WDVAPGKKLN
+162 WNIAPGKKLN
-172 AKIEPQDEK
+172 VKIEPQDEK
-181 QRKYAN
+181 QRQFATVE
-187 IDKIMAVDGDT
+187 KIMAVDGDT
-198 RIEIT
+198 RIDIT

-249 HYDSTSVKKYL
+249 HYDSIAVKKYL
-260 DRFDRAFAGN
+260 DRFDRAFAGKEET
-270 DDIFPKVMFN
+270 FPKVMFN

-294 FDEFKKDHGYSLE
+294 FDEFVKDHGYRLE

-345 WTRWAHSH
+345 WTKWAHSH

-415 AHIAGKPLVSAETLT
+415 AHLAGKPLVSAETLT

-439 LSIAKPEIDQMLA
+439 LSVAKPEIDQMLA

-482 MSPTNSIWKDADAL
+482 MSPTNTIWKDADAL
-496 FKYITRCQSFLTS
+496 FKYIARCQAFLTA

-521 IDDIWQRQ
+521 IDDIWHRQ

-544 MPDVKALVGEL
+544 MLDVKAMVGEL

-565 SDALISDLNVTAD
+565 SDALIADLIVDAD
-578 GAIISKGGNSY
+578 GSIISKGGNRY

-598 FMPVETLQALKDLK
+598 FMPIETLQALKELK
-612 EKGGN
+612 AKGGN
-617 VIFTEHLPNDVPGLG
+617 VIFTEHLPSDEPGLA
-632 NLDKRRQQL
+632 NLEERRAKL
-641 ASIKSDMAAPAKDIQ
+641 ASLKSDMAAPAKDIQ
-656 AAIRMTGATPEPL
+656 AAISMAGATPEPL
-669 RSKGVSLLRR
+669 RTKGVSLLRR
-679 KNEVGGN
+679 VNEAGGY
-686 NYFLALLNE
+686 NYFLALLNDN
-695 STLNG
+695 SLNG
-700 WETLAVPAESV
+700 WETLAVPAKSV

-724 KTRKGPNG
+724 RTRKGPNG
-732 TTEIFLQVNPG
+732 TTEILLQVEPG

-751 PTDIDAESW
+751 PNDIDAEEW
-760 TYYDKA
+760 AYYDKA
-766 EPLEINKGWSITF
+766 EPIEINKGWSITF

-784 PINET
+784 PIEGT
-789 FKTDSVTA
+789 FTTDTVTS
-797 WTNLPIEE
+797 WTNLNHDA
-805 AKINTA
+805 AKINSG
-811 TARYTTSFSLPSDV
+811 TARYQTTFELPQEV
-825 KADEWLL
+825 NADEWIL
-832 DLGDLRESASVKV
+832 DLGDLRESASVRV
-845 NGEEAGKV
+845 NGEDVGKV
-853 WSVPFTIEIGKFL
+853 WSVPFTIQVGKFL
-866 KPGTNTLEID
+866 KPGINTLEID

-909 KVVDYSDWETIP
+909 KVVDYSDWEIVP
-921 AGLNSNVKIIPMI
+921 SGLNSEVNLIPLI
-934 KK
+934 KKQ

>member
-1 MRRETLMIH
+1 MNS
-10 HKSYKFLILKFNILK
+10 KYKKL
-25 SKTKKIA
+25 A
-32 SLCLFGS
+32 ALCLIGS
-39 AIFFSHADDK
+39 AVFFTHADDK
-49 TTDWYAETTVNR
+49 STDWYATTTVNK
-61 PFVRWWWHGSAVDPE
+61 PFVRWWWQGSAVDRE
-76 GLTFNL
+76 GLTYNL
-82 EEFARKGMGGFEITP
+82 EEFARQGMGGFEITP

-104 EANDIPYLSEKW
+104 EANDIPYLSDKW
-116 MNMLRHVSNESKRL
+116 MDMLRHVTDESRRL
-130 GLQSEM
+130 GLQPEM

-147 EVTESESAQKLIIEK
+147 EVTENESAQKLIIEK
-162 WDVAPGKKLN
+162 WDIAPGKKLI
-172 AKIEPQDEK
+172 AKIEPQDER
-181 QRKYAN
+181 QRKFATVE
-187 IDKIMAVDGDT
+187 KVMAVNGNT
-198 RIEIT
+198 RIDIT
-203 NKLKKDGTL
+203 DKLKKDGTL
-212 NWTAPKKGNWEVY
+212 NWTDPKKGNWEVY

-249 HYDSTSVKKYL
+249 HYDSVAVKKYL
-260 DRFDRAFAGN
+260 DRFDRAFTGN
-270 DDIFPKVMFN
+270 EDTFPKVMFN

-294 FDEFKKDHGYSLE
+294 FEEFAKDHGYRLE
-307 QYLPEFADQN
+307 QFLPEFADTE

-326 IRDYR
+326 VRDYR
-331 YTLARVLRDNFTDI
+331 YTLARILRENFTDL

-353 GAQIRN
+353 GAKIRN

-439 LSIAKPEIDQMLA
+439 LSVAKPEIDQMLA

-468 GVEFPGWLFYASVN
+468 GVDFPGWLFYASVN
-482 MSPTNSIWKDADAL
+482 MSPTNTIWKDADSL
-496 FKYITRCQSFLTS
+496 FKYIERCQAFLTA
-509 GSPDS
+509 GTPDS

-544 MPDVKALVGEL
+544 MPDVKAMVGEL

-565 SDALISDLNVTAD
+565 SDALIADLSVASD
-578 GAIISKGGNSY
+578 GSIISKGGNAY

-598 FMPVETLQALKDLK
+598 FMPVETLKALKYLK
-612 EKGGN
+612 AQGAN
-617 VIFTEHLPNDVPGLG
+617 VIFTETLPKDVPGFG
-632 NLDKRRQQL
+632 NLEERRSEL
-641 ASIKSDMAAPAKDIQ
+641 ELLKKDMATPAKDIQ
-656 AAIRMTGATPEPL
+656 AAIRMTGATPESL
-669 RSKGVSLLRR
+669 RTKGVSLLRR
-679 KNEVGGN
+679 SNEIGGH
-686 NYFLALLNE
+686 NYFLALLDDK
-695 STLNG
+695 SIDG
-700 WETLAVPAESV
+700 WETLAVPTESV

-724 KTRKGPNG
+724 RTRKGPNG
-732 TTEIFLQVNPG
+732 TTEIFLQVDPG

-751 PTDIDAESW
+751 PTDINVEEW
-760 TYYDKA
+760 QYYEKG
-766 EPLEINKGWSITF
+766 EPITIDKGWSITF
-779 LESQP
+779 LESEP
-784 PINET
+784 PIEGT
-789 FKTDSVTA
+789 FETDSLTA

-805 AKINTA
+805 AKVNTA
-811 TARYTTSFSLPSDV
+811 TGRYTVSFVLPQDIV
-825 KADEWLL
+825 ADEWLL

-845 NGEEAGKV
+845 NGKDAGKV
-853 WSVPFTIEIGKFL
+853 WSVPFSIEIGEYL
-866 KPGTNTLEID
+866 QPGSNTLEID

-909 KVVDYSDWETIP
+909 KIVDYSDWETVP
-921 AGLNSNVKIIPMI
+921 SGLNSNVKLIPL
-934 KK
+934 KKN